1 MGNWQTMT
9 ESLLITS
16 HNDELILFGSRF
28 ALHVAKRNTTN
39 VGERNLEQ
47 WY

>member
-1 MGNWQTMT
+1 MGNWQRMT
-9 ESLLITS
+9 DSLPMTS

-39 VGERNLEQ
+39 LGERNLE
-47 WY
+47 